1 MATYSGGI
9 MVNVGYQGYLAQLA
23 ALFHLAACSPHV
35 PVHFVVGLRG
45 ELWDALDAAAQQLHS
60 MPALVRSDTT
70 LSEMVK
76 ESVTRVTFTYYYR
89 TPRLRIVMSSEAM
102 VKKWKNTVFRL
113 WAVETVPVRALEEL
127 RLSYP

>member
-1 MATYSGGI
+1 M
-9 MVNVGYQGYLAQLA
+9 
-23 ALFHLAACSPHV
+23 
-35 PVHFVVGLRG
+35 
-45 ELWDALDAAAQQLHS
+45 WDALDAAAQQLHS

-76 ESVTRVTFTYYYR
+76 EAITRAAFTYYYR